1 MSGSRHST
9 SCLAGASAL
18 SAVALTVALACGAC
32 GSPGDRMQNT
42 AAEASAS
49 AASASASGAAAS
61 ASAQA
66 AASAASASASAASA
80 SASAQAAASASAS
93 AKAAAAASASA
104 SAKAAAAKAAQDTL
118 AGENAA
124 LRAAGVPCDAKAI
137 ACVSLSKQEA
147 WLLRDGKVVYG
158 PVKVATGRASLP
170 TPSGDFHVW
179 YKVVD
184 GWSTTYDAPMPYS
197 VFFYKGDAFHED
209 PVTVRSHGCVH
220 LTLKNA
226 EYFYHFL
233 KMGDLVEV
241 RE

>member
-1 MSGSRHST
+1 M
-9 SCLAGASAL
+9 LA
-18 SAVALTVALACGAC
+18 AVAVTAALASG
-32 GSPGDRMQNT
+32 
-42 AAEASAS
+42 SAS
-49 AASASASGAAAS
+49 AAPNSDAANTAATASTSVAAS
-61 ASAQA
+61 AS

-80 SASAQAAASASAS
+80 SASAAAAASASASAAASASAS
-93 AKAAAAASASA
+93 AKAAASASAAASA
-104 SAKAAAAKAAQDTL
+104 AAYANSI

-124 LRAAGVPCDAKAI
+124 LRAAGVPCDASAV

-147 WLLRDGKVVYG
+147 WLLHDGKVVYG

-170 TPSGDFHVW
+170 TPSGNFHVY

-197 VFFYKGDAFHED
+197 VFFYEGDAFHED

-220 LTLKNA
+220 LSLKNA

-233 KMGDLVEV
+233 QYGDLVEV
-241 RE
+241 RY